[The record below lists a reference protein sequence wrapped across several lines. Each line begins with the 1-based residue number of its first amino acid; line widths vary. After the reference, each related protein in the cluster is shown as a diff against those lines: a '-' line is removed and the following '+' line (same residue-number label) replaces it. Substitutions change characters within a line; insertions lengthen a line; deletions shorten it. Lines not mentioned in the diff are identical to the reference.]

1 MQNDCSQRAIPA
13 TRRTSQHAGHAPAA
27 PLHSADPVVAS
38 LREHVKGT
46 EKRLR
51 YHYLWR
57 GITHAAGDKTCT
69 CIFRNYCPS
78 FAHVRRGFQKHF
90 RHERQCKHG
99 GYGHHALSGGHPGHA
114 AKLLECAHQPFR
126 HAPGAGREPRER
138 VRQTQQRHSGPDQK
152 KERRVSGHLG
162 RIPSAGRSQSQRDA
176 GQNQRHLRPDGHG
189 AQRADPTGPR
199 RRL

>member
-78 FAHVRRGFQKHF
+78 FAHVRRGLQKHF

-99 GYGHHALSGGHPGHA
+99 RYGHHALSGGHPGHA
-114 AKLLECAHQPFR
+114 GQLLEHAHQPFR

-138 VRQTQQRHSGPDQK
+138 VRQTQQRHPGPDQK
-152 KERRVSGHLG
+152 KRATRFWTPWTHSLRRTQPEPERCWTKSTPPPPGWARCAKS
-162 RIPSAGRSQSQRDA
+162 
-176 GQNQRHLRPDGHG
+176 
-189 AQRADPTGPR
+189 
-199 RRL
+199 